1 MPRRITGGGCLFLKR
16 AIVTPQR
23 PCGGEC
29 LAPGQE
35 VGRGVFVVAL
45 PLPSSPCLLWRTWMG
60 MEFSEIHVIVLV
72 VAGFLFIISLFAR
85 LKASTD
91 EE

>member
-1 MPRRITGGGCLFLKR
+1 MFSKIGM
-16 AIVTPQR
+16 
-23 PCGGEC
+23 
-29 LAPGQE
+29 
-35 VGRGVFVVAL
+35 VVSIL
-45 PLPSSPCLLWRTWMG
+45 TLLWGLWRTWMG